1 MSPEHWDERRRIVAE
16 RLVWLDARY
25 PPIRSPM
32 TITTMPRGST
42 DDDHERRRFCPTPSE
57 LADGLEYE
65 REKITGSID
74 EQAEAHRRLNAIV
87 GDLQLDLAERRGISL
102 PLNTRVVKQNLP
114 SKLRRR

>member
-1 MSPEHWDERRRIVAE
+1 MAGRALPADS
-16 RLVWLDARY
+16 L
-25 PPIRSPM
+25 
-32 TITTMPRGST
+32 T
-42 DDDHERRRFCPTPSE
+42 DDDYDDAEEEVPTMIMNDADFAQPLPSWPT
-57 LADGLEYE
+57 GWNYE

-87 GDLQLDLAERRGISL
+87 GDLQLDLAERRGIGF